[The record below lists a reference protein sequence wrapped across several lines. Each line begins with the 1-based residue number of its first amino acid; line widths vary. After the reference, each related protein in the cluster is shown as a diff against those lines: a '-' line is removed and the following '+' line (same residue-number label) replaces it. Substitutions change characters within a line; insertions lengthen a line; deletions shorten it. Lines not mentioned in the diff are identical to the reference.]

1 MWRQLILVSLLF
13 HNHFAAYY
21 LQFYGCTIK
30 GDIIS
35 PPVNPLLGPGKHQE
49 FVFSG
54 DSLVSGNC
62 TYYISALDQFVDFQW
77 FYNSDSGHE
86 YYGITYN
93 PNYYN
98 AFLMI
103 RENRT
108 HYFIFDL

>member
-1 MWRQLILVSLLF
+1 MLRHLILVSLLF
-13 HNHFAAYY
+13 HNHFNAYY
-21 LQFYGCTIK
+21 LRFEGCTIE

-49 FVFSG
+49 FMFSG
-54 DSLVSGNC
+54 KGLVSGNC
-62 TYYISALDQFVDFQW
+62 TYNIPVLNQFVEFQW

-98 AFLMI
+98 AFVMI
-103 RENRT
+103 GKNCT